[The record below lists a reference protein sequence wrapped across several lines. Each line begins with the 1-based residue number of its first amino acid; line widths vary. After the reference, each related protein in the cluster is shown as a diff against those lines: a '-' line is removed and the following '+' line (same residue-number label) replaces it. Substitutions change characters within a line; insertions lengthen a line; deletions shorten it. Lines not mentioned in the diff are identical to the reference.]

1 LSGMLGDLTLP
12 TLARVARVCKDVLL
26 LGQEEDDDG
35 EREEDCG

>member
-1 LSGMLGDLTLP
+1 MLGDLTLP

-26 LGQEEDDDG
+26 LGQEEEDDDDG